1 MATMAFAFAL
11 VEIKFI
17 AVEGLCVCLTENCF
31 NGFKQ

>member
-17 AVEGLCVCLTENCF
+17 AVEGLCVQ
-31 NGFKQ
+31 GKRIKMS